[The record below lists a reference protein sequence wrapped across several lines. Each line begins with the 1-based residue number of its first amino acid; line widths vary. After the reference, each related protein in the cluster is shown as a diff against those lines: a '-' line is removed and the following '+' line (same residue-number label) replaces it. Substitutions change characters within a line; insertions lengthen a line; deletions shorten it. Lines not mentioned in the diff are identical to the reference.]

1 MQFGAFC
8 AGTAGHFQYIR
19 QDLYEL
25 SERAVDEGADHAIE
39 WFCSKFPD
47 HHAFIN
53 DIRSIL
59 LATEGMDDDTAAAQ
73 YLREQGK
80 MISKISSDQYLKKW
94 SFIGEIASII
104 NVIPSIA
111 TFLMIVS
118 LAMQYIMLIKGNFN
132 GIALF
137 Q

>member
-1 MQFGAFC
+1 
-8 AGTAGHFQYIR
+8 
-19 QDLYEL
+19 
-25 SERAVDEGADHAIE
+25 
-39 WFCSKFPD
+39 
-47 HHAFIN
+47 
-53 DIRSIL
+53 
-59 LATEGMDDDTAAAQ
+59 MDDDTAAAQ